1 MKRQI
6 ESRANQLKLS
16 NHHDT
21 KKLGKI
27 ILKYKNNFNCYY
39 CLDTTKTWRP
49 RNHQFWSSW
58 DGRGNYDIM
67 RCRFCSDGGW
77 ASCSSNN
84 NISQNGIKI
93 FRIGNDNVED
103 RINELRKI
111 YKKKIEEPDAE
122 WILYEKKTKF
132 KKTTFTEMNV
142 NVGKLAQIVM
152 SSIKL
157 HGGDL
162 TAIATLAKEL
172 TIEMN
177 STLCKENDHV
187 ELIKQEKN
195 EKNQTVY
202 LIMRLEKRKKDRN
215 VLGKVFKKRKYT
227 FFMKYMILIPE
238 NDIAKKKCIE
248 LMNDKIENRIDNYDI

>member
-6 ESRANQLKLS
+6 VSRANQLKLS
-16 NHHDT
+16 NDHDT

-39 CLDTTKTWRP
+39 CLDTIKTWRP
-49 RNHQFWSSW
+49 RNNQFWVRF
-58 DGRGNYDIM
+58 DGRGNYDVM
-67 RCRFCSDGGW
+67 RCRHCNDGRW
-77 ASCSSNN
+77 NSCSHT
-84 NISQNGIKI
+84 NILNQNGIKI
-93 FRIGNDNVED
+93 FRIGNNNVED
-103 RINELRKI
+103 RINELRKL

-142 NVGKLAQIVM
+142 NVGKLAQVVM
-152 SSIKL
+152 SSIRL

-162 TAIATLAKEL
+162 SAIATLAKEL
-172 TIEMN
+172 TIDMN
-177 STLCKENDHV
+177 SALCKENDHV

-195 EKNQTVY
+195 GKNQTVY
-202 LIMRLEKRKKDRN
+202 LIMRLEKKKKYRN
-215 VLGKVFKKRKYT
+215 IFGKFFKSKKYT
-227 FFMKYMILIPE
+227 FFMKYMILIPD
-238 NDIAKKKCIE
+238 NDIARKKCIE